1 MKHLFKKKSWS
12 YNNINDEKDVKCS
25 VMEMTISSD
34 KKEYLNNLN
43 STTMRKSLHNMEN
56 SNITYLYKYDQKEL

>member
-1 MKHLFKKKSWS
+1 MKYLLKKKSWS